1 MTNAEIIGSQ
11 RNAEG
16 LVEVMITFLNFPNDV
31 EA

>member
-1 MTNAEIIGSQ
+1 MTNAEICSQ

-16 LVEVMITFLNFPNDV
+16 LVEVMITFLKFPNDV